1 MAEGFDDFPEC
12 DVLSRLTE
20 GALNVFDSN
29 RRATVLRC
37 EGLYTRCGYM
47 TPGSQFWIHPDFD
60 RQKGVKGRVG
70 GYVTFV
76 NPATGSGL
84 HREDRLVPKYGY
96 IASPSSK
103 DPGAV
108 DFRRHRPTAA
118 ENVHVSVAMKF
129 RYRYV
134 SNEHI
139 VDYLTA
145 MKAIANKA
153 ARPDFNSW
161 LSTGAHSKEFT
172 IAHGLVKALFR
183 GIIDMRLLSQAT
195 VDFSDGNFSNV
206 DFSYSTFRK
215 LTLGNFQKARLL
227 GCTFESCTATGAA
240 ISGADLSLSTIDRC
254 TFEGLNGMITL
265 NYGVLVNTSF
275 AGSTFTVSSF
285 EGTMR
290 FAPIFSIFVCVNIVH
305 QCPINSSQAWS
316 TTTKLFTLS
325 AQALR
330 RVRPAAV
337 APTSSCTSCC
347 WRPS

>member
-1 MAEGFDDFPEC
+1 MLLTGLAEGFDGFPER
-12 DVLSRLTE
+12 DVLSKLTE
-20 GALNVFDSN
+20 GALTVFDSS
-29 RRATVLRC
+29 RRSTVLRC

-47 TPGSQFWIHPDFD
+47 TPGSQFWIHSDFD
-60 RQKGVKGRVG
+60 RQKGVQGRVG
-70 GYVTFV
+70 GYVSFV
-76 NPATGSGL
+76 NPASGSGL

-118 ENVHVSVAMKF
+118 ENVHVSVSMKF

-134 SNEHI
+134 CNEHI

-153 ARPDFNSW
+153 ARPDFNTW
-161 LSTGAHSKEFT
+161 LSTGPHNKEFT
-172 IAHGLVKALFR
+172 IAHGMLKALFR
-183 GIIDMRLLSQAT
+183 GVIDLRLLSQAN

-215 LTLGNFQKARLL
+215 LTLGNLQKARLI
-227 GCTFESCTATGAA
+227 GCTFESCSATGAA
-240 ISGADLSLSTIDRC
+240 ISGADLSLSIIDRC

-265 NYGVLVNTSF
+265 NYGVLMNTSF

-285 EGTMR
+285 EGTH
-290 FAPIFSIFVCVNIVH
+290 FSFYYFHFIRASFL
-305 QCPINSSQAWS
+305 P
-316 TTTKLFTLS
+316 LFTHENQPLKLVLIILHPFHP
-325 AQALR
+325 LR
-330 RVRPAAV
+330 RYGV
-337 APTSSCTSCC
+337 
-347 WRPS
+347 